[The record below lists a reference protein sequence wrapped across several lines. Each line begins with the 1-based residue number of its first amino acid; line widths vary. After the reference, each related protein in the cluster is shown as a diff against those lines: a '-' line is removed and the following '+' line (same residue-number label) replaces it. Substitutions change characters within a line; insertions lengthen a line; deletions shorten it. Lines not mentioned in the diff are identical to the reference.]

1 MGVYAGIAVAA
12 TIVLYLAYYLVV
24 VSSALDRLRDT
35 VAGVV
40 AKRMAGVVILGGGSA
55 LTVWLFLPFDLA
67 DLGLTPAIPP
77 STWLWVGG
85 ASVVIVIGCIA
96 TAHKPENFEVY
107 PEMRVPRW
115 GIAPAAANL
124 VSCGLYMFAYEFLF
138 RGFLLF
144 ACLAAM
150 SAAWAIA
157 INIALYV
164 LAHVPKGPRE
174 ALGSIPLG
182 LVLCLSAIETG
193 SIWAAVL
200 IHVIMSQLNDYLAV
214 RANPEMGFSFKGLS
228 R

>member
-12 TIVLYLAYYLVV
+12 TIVLYLVYYLVV
-24 VSSALDRLRDT
+24 VSSLLDRLRDS

-40 AKRMAGVVILGGGSA
+40 AKRTAGVVILGGGAALSA
-55 LTVWLFLPFDLA
+55 WLFLPFDA
-67 DLGLTPAIPP
+67 ANLGLTLAIPP
-77 STWLWVGG
+77 ATWLWVGG

-115 GIAPAAANL
+115 GIGPVAANF
-124 VSCGLYMFAYEFLF
+124 VSCSLYMFAYEFLF
-138 RGFLLF
+138 RGFLFF

-150 SAAWAIA
+150 PAVLAIA
-157 INIALYV
+157 VNIALYG

-174 ALGSIPLG
+174 ALGSVPLG
-182 LVLCLSAIETG
+182 VVLCLATIHTG
-193 SIWAAVL
+193 AIWAAFL

-214 RANPEMGFSFKGLS
+214 RANPDMRFAFGGGPS
-228 R
+228 

>member
-1 MGVYAGIAVAA
+1 MDVYAGIAVAA
-12 TIVLYLAYYLVV
+12 TIVLYLIYYLVV
-24 VSSALDRLRDT
+24 VSSLLDRLRDSI
-35 VAGVV
+35 AGVL

-55 LTVWLFLPFDLA
+55 LTAWLFLPFEPT
-67 DLGLTPAIPP
+67 DLGFTLPVPP
-77 STWLWVGG
+77 STWLWVVG
-85 ASVVIVIGCIA
+85 ASVVIVIGCVL

-115 GIAPAAANL
+115 GFGPVAANF

-150 SAAWAIA
+150 PAAWAIA
-157 INIALYV
+157 VNVLLYV
-164 LAHVPKGPRE
+164 LAHAPKGPRE

-182 LVLCLSAIETG
+182 VVLCLSAIDTG
-193 SIWAAVL
+193 AIWAAFL

-214 RANPEMGFSFKGLS
+214 RANPAMRFGLGGAPS
-228 R
+228 

>member
-12 TIVLYLAYYLVV
+12 TIVLYLAYHLVV
-24 VSSALDRLRDT
+24 VSPLLDRLRAT
-35 VAGVV
+35 VAGVI
-40 AKRMAGVVILGGGSA
+40 AKRAAGVIILGGGSA
-55 LTVWLFLPFDLA
+55 LVAWLFLPFNLA
-67 DLGLTPAIPP
+67 GLGLTPAIPP

-85 ASVVIVIGCIA
+85 ASVAIVIGCIL

-115 GIAPAAANL
+115 GVGPVAANL
-124 VSCGLYMFAYEFLF
+124 VSCCLYMFAYEFLF

-150 SAAWAIA
+150 PTAFAIG
-157 INIALYV
+157 INVALYA

-182 LVLCLSAIETG
+182 VVLCLSAIETG
-193 SIWAAVL
+193 AIWAAFL
-200 IHVIMSQLNDYLAV
+200 THVIMSQLNDYLAV
-214 RANPEMGFSFKGLS
+214 RANPEMRFVFGGAPS
-228 R
+228 

>member
-1 MGVYAGIAVAA
+1 MRVQAAIAVAA
-12 TIVLYLAYYLVV
+12 TIVLYLAYYVVV
-24 VSSALDRLRDT
+24 VSSLLDRLRAT
-35 VAGVV
+35 IAGVI
-40 AKRMAGVVILGGGSA
+40 AKRAAGVVILGGGSLLA
-55 LTVWLFLPFDLA
+55 AWLFLPYGPA
-67 DLGLTPAIPP
+67 ELGLTVPVPP

-85 ASVVIVIGCIA
+85 ATVVIVVGCIL

-115 GIAPAAANL
+115 GVGPVAANL
-124 VSCGLYMFAYEFLF
+124 LSCSLYMFAYEFLF

-150 SAAWAIA
+150 PAVFAVA

-182 LVLCLSAIETG
+182 VVLCLSAIETG
-193 SIWAAVL
+193 AIWAAFL

-214 RANPEMGFSFKGLS
+214 RANPAMRFAFGGAPS
-228 R
+228 

>member
-1 MGVYAGIAVAA
+1 MGMYAAIAVAA
-12 TIVLYLAYYLVV
+12 AIVLYVVYYAVI
-24 VSSALDRLRDT
+24 VSSLLDRLRDT
-35 VAGVV
+35 IAGVV
-40 AKRMAGVVILGGGSA
+40 LKRMAGVVILGGGSA
-55 LTVWLFLPFDLA
+55 LTAWLLLPFGPA
-67 DLGLTPAIPP
+67 GLGLTLAIPP

-115 GIAPAAANL
+115 GLGPVAANL

-150 SAAWAIA
+150 PAAFAIA
-157 INIALYV
+157 INVLLYV
-164 LAHVPKGPRE
+164 LAHAPKGPRE

-182 LVLCLSAIETG
+182 VVLCLATIDTG
-193 SIWAAVL
+193 SIWAAFL

-214 RANPEMGFSFKGLS
+214 RANPAMRFAFGGAPS
-228 R
+228 

>member
-12 TIVLYLAYYLVV
+12 TIVLYLVYYLVV
-24 VSSALDRLRDT
+24 VSSLLDRLRDT
-35 VAGVV
+35 IAGVI

-55 LTVWLFLPFDLA
+55 LTAWLFLPFDLTG
-67 DLGLTPAIPP
+67 LGLTLAIPP
-77 STWLWVGG
+77 STWLWVGS

-115 GIAPAAANL
+115 GVGPVAANL

-150 SAAWAIA
+150 PAPFAIA
-157 INIALYV
+157 VNIALYA

-182 LVLCLSAIETG
+182 VVLCLSAIDTG
-193 SIWAAVL
+193 AIWAAFL

-214 RANPEMGFSFKGLS
+214 RANPAMRFGFGGAPS
-228 R
+228 

>member
-1 MGVYAGIAVAA
+1 MGVYADIAVAA
-12 TIVLYLAYYLVV
+12 TIVLYLIYYLVV
-24 VSSALDRLRDT
+24 VSALLDRLRAT
-35 VAGVV
+35 IAGIV

-55 LTVWLFLPFDLA
+55 LAAWLFLPFDFA
-67 DLGLTPAIPP
+67 GLGLTPAIPP

-96 TAHKPENFEVY
+96 TAHKPENFDVY

-115 GIAPAAANL
+115 GAGPVTANF
-124 VSCGLYMFAYEFLF
+124 VSCSLYMFAYEFLF

-150 SAAWAIA
+150 PAVFAIA
-157 INIALYV
+157 VNIALYG

-182 LVLCLSAIETG
+182 VVLCLATIHTG
-193 SIWAAVL
+193 AIWAAFL

-214 RANPEMGFSFKGLS
+214 RANPAMRFGFGGAPS
-228 R
+228 

>member
-12 TIVLYLAYYLVV
+12 TIVLYLAYYFVV
-24 VSSALDRLRDT
+24 VSSALDRLRNT
-35 VAGVV
+35 IAGVV
-40 AKRMAGVVILGGGSA
+40 AKRMAGVIILGGGSA
-55 LTVWLFLPFDLA
+55 LTVWLFLPFEPA
-67 DLGLTPAIPP
+67 DLGLTRAIPL

-85 ASVVIVIGCIA
+85 ASVAIVIGCIL

-115 GIAPAAANL
+115 GVGPVAANL
-124 VSCGLYMFAYEFLF
+124 VSCCLYMFAYEFLF

-150 SAAWAIA
+150 PAVVAIA
-157 INIALYV
+157 INVLLYA

-174 ALGSIPLG
+174 ALGAIPLG
-182 LVLCLSAIETG
+182 LVLCIATIDTG
-193 SIWAAVL
+193 AIWAAFL

-214 RANPEMGFSFKGLS
+214 RANPEMGFAFGGSA

>member
-1 MGVYAGIAVAA
+1 MEVYAGIAVAS
-12 TIVLYLAYYLVV
+12 TIVLYLVYHAVV
-24 VSSALDRLRDT
+24 VSSVINRLRDT
-35 VAGVV
+35 VTGVLAKRLAGVI
-40 AKRMAGVVILGGGSA
+40 ILGGGSA
-55 LTVWLFLPFDLA
+55 VTIWLFLPFDLA
-67 DLGLTPAIPP
+67 DLGLTLAIPP

-115 GIAPAAANL
+115 GGVPVIANL
-124 VSCGLYMFAYEFLF
+124 FSCGLYMFAYEFLF

-150 SAAWAIA
+150 PAAFAIA
-157 INIALYV
+157 INTVLYV

-182 LVLCLSAIETG
+182 VVLCLSAIETG
-193 SIWAAVL
+193 AIWAAFL

-214 RANPEMGFSFKGLS
+214 RANPEMRFAFRGLG

>member
-1 MGVYAGIAVAA
+1 MGVHAGIAIAA
-12 TIVLYLAYYLVV
+12 TIVLYLLYYLIV
-24 VSSALDRLRDT
+24 VSSLLDRLRNT

-40 AKRMAGVVILGGGSA
+40 AKRAAGIVILGGGSA
-55 LTVWLFLPFDLA
+55 LLASLFLPFGPA
-67 DLGLTPAIPP
+67 ELGLTLAFPP

-115 GIAPAAANL
+115 GPGTVAANL
-124 VSCGLYMFAYEFLF
+124 ASCSLYMLAYEFLF

-150 SAAWAIA
+150 PALLAIG
-157 INIALYV
+157 INIALYG

-182 LVLCLSAIETG
+182 LVLCLSAIDTG
-193 SIWAAVL
+193 TIWAAFL

-214 RANPEMGFSFKGLS
+214 RANPAMTFAFGAAPP
-228 R
+228 

>member
-1 MGVYAGIAVAA
+1 MGVHAGIAVAA
-12 TIVLYLAYYLVV
+12 TIVLYLIYYAVV
-24 VSSALDRLRDT
+24 VSSLLDRFRNT
-35 VAGVV
+35 IAGVV
-40 AKRMAGVVILGGGSA
+40 VKRAAGVVILGGGAA
-55 LTVWLFLPFDLA
+55 LAAWLFLPFDLA
-67 DLGLTPAIPP
+67 GLGLPPAIPP

-85 ASVVIVIGCIA
+85 ASVVIVVGCIG

-115 GIAPAAANL
+115 GIGPVTANL
-124 VSCGLYMFAYEFLF
+124 VSCSLYMFAYEFLF

-150 SAAWAIA
+150 PAALAIG
-157 INIALYV
+157 INVVLYA

-174 ALGSIPLG
+174 ALGAIPLG
-182 LVLCLSAIETG
+182 LILCLSAIDTG
-193 SIWAAVL
+193 AVWAAFL

-214 RANPEMGFSFKGLS
+214 RANPAMRFAFGGST